1 MVSRVGQPVSP
12 AVSVSISLPLN
23 YQLTAEVT
31 LSAQNRIVLPK
42 DAREALDLKP
52 GDKLLFAAHDDGV
65 IVATKKQRTRK
76 AARSRANRSPSA
88 PRQ

>member
-12 AVSVSISLPLN
+12 AVSVSIVLPLS
-23 YQLTAEVT
+23 YELMAEVT

-52 GDKLLFAAHDDGV
+52 GDKLLFVARADGV
-65 IVATKKQRTRK
+65 IVATKKKCTRK
-76 AARSRANRSPSA
+76 AARPRANRSPSA
-88 PRQ
+88 HQ